1 MKKRL
6 LSFVFSLMLVS
17 MIMLGAGVTV
27 GVCAAEY
34 DAATT
39 GAAVTVTADEPLV
52 TKVDTTTTGDST
64 TKTKEPKNLLKIIL
78 ISVGI
83 SAVVSVVSVIV
94 IRSGYKSNGKSEPY
108 PYDKKAPLN
117 LTLKEDTLIDT
128 QVTKTKIEREQ
139 S

>member
-6 LSFVFSLMLVS
+6 LSFVFSLMIVS
-17 MIMLGAGVTV
+17 MIMLAAGAAV

-34 DAATT
+34 DSAATD
-39 GAAVTVTADEPLV
+39 AAVTTTGDEPVVAQL
-52 TKVDTTTTGDST
+52 DTDTASDST

-83 SAVVSVVSVIV
+83 SAVISVVSVIV

-128 QVTKTKIEREQ
+128 QVTKTKIEKEQ